1 MAADLAHAGA
11 VACRGFASPRR
22 GLTLIELLV
31 AVAVTG
37 IVLLCARALVDGLTA
52 TQLAVERTRRTV
64 DASQVAERLLRGVV
78 LNFQSANAESEMFA
92 GTADSARFASWCPS
106 AQGWLDRCLVRL
118 RVDRGL
124 VLQFTNFDER
134 LPADRRAVAL
144 LFLQDAT
151 RGGTW
156 TSEWSASRTA
166 PMAIGVVRVGTVGRD
181 TLILRI
187 GARG

>member
-1 MAADLAHAGA
+1 MAADLAGVGSAA
-11 VACRGFASPRR
+11 RRGFTNSRR

-37 IVLLCARALVDGLTA
+37 VVLLCARALADGLTA
-52 TQLAVERTRRTV
+52 TQMAVERKRRSV
-64 DASQVAERLLRGVV
+64 DASEIGERLLRGVA

-92 GTADSARFASWCPS
+92 GAADSARFTSWCPS

-118 RVDRGL
+118 RIDNGL

-134 LPADRRAVAL
+134 LAADRRAVAL

-156 TSEWSASRTA
+156 TSEWSPSRTA
-166 PMAIGVVRVGTVGRD
+166 PMAIGIVRVGAVGSDTV
-181 TLILRI
+181 ILRI